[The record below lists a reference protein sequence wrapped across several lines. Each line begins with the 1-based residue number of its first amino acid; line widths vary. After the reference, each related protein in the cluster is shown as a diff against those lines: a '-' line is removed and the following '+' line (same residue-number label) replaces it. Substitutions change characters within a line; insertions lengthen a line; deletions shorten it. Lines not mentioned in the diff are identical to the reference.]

1 MINEGYLLLLHINLQ
16 QVFAIFFNTIII
28 GDLLSDPTIVIIIE
42 VVVEELCSRTVTN
55 TPIIKPATGL
65 DNILFSWNAF
75 PAVFPVN
82 HNDSALMFFSQYKYY
97 IFSYQAQH

>member
-65 DNILFSWNAF
+65 DNISLPRNTC
-75 PAVFPVN
+75 PAVLPIN
-82 HNDSALMFFSQYKYY
+82 YQNNKDFF
-97 IFSYQAQH
+97 II